1 MRNVRVMF
9 LLVGLFA
16 LLVVPA
22 LAQDASPTPDNGQ
35 QAQTTATPDTQQ
47 QAQTQTQRGN
57 ALVRAAHLISDAGV
71 VDVYIDGQLA
81 IQDVNPNDFSSWL
94 ELPAGRA
101 SVAIVPAG
109 ETFDDAIIGPFDVTL
124 PANSQI
130 TIAATGSVASGQFD
144 WSIIRENLT
153 GQGQT
158 STGGVDV
165 QDNARITLL
174 NSVEDAPPV
183 NLELFLVEPVATDSQ
198 SNQRSD
204 SEFGAGSMF
213 DLGSVDFA
221 DAGQT
226 FTVPAGIYNVSVTPA
241 DSSEDS
247 QPQFGTPQRDDL
259 LTNWPS
265 LANVSLDPNTSYVF
279 AVVGTPDD
287 PFLVIHANNFNQ
299 TMTLNNQSNSATQ
312 SNSAQSSNQDSSGHT
327 NP

>member
-1 MRNVRVMF
+1 MF

-47 QAQTQTQRGN
+47 QAQTQPQRGN

-130 TIAATGSVASGQFD
+130 TIATTGSVASGQFD

-158 STGGVDV
+158 SPGGVDV

-183 NLELFLVEPVATDSQ
+183 NLELFLVEPVATDTPDQ
-198 SNQRSD
+198 NNQGRD

-226 FTVPAGIYNVSVTPA
+226 FTVPAGIYNVSVIPM
-241 DSSEDS
+241 DD
-247 QPQFGTPQRDDL
+247 RDDALAQTGSTRSDL
-259 LTNWPS
+259 LANWPS
-265 LANVSLDPNTSYVF
+265 FSNITLDPNTSYVF
-279 AVVGTPDD
+279 AVVGTPDN
-287 PFLVIHANNFNQ
+287 PFLVIHANSFNQ
-299 TMTLNNQSNSATQ
+299 TMTLNNQSNNDTQ